1 MDLLFY
7 CRSGYEADLLL
18 ELEQKL
24 GDKGH
29 YGYAKFT
36 KNSGFLRFQIPQ
48 VALKISR
55 LKDISQTLPALK
67 NIVFAR
73 QKLIVVEDV
82 VFTTEDRIGE
92 LLELDSL
99 QGLPVLGDVFVEYP
113 DTEDGKQ
120 LAKFCKK
127 FVVPLR
133 NKLRQK
139 GLLHKK
145 PSPKQ
150 AFLHLLFQHS
160 GQCVMCISLADD
172 RSIHPLGIQRLKMPS
187 EAPSRSTL
195 KLEEAISTF
204 FTKQQASA
212 LFSSG
217 MRAAD
222 LGACPGGWCYQL
234 IKRKLIVEAVDH
246 GEIADNLMQT
256 GLIEYY
262 PEDGFL
268 YRPQQGNV
276 DWLVCDMI
284 EQPTRVSELMLSWLV
299 SGKANACIFNLK
311 LPMNKRHKV
320 VLPILERLNAQLNDR
335 FGQFLL
341 EAKHLYHNRDEVTV
355 AIIVNSQMLNTYNEN
370 KG

>member
-24 GDKGH
+24 GASGH

-48 VALKISR
+48 IVASISNF
-55 LKDISQTLPALK
+55 KTINKSLPALN

-73 QKLIVVEDV
+73 QKLLVIEDV
-82 VFTTEDRIGE
+82 IFTSEDRIGE
-92 LLELDSL
+92 LLALKSL
-99 QGLPVLGDVFVEYP
+99 NGLPLFGDVFVEYP
-113 DTEDGKQ
+113 DTEEGKQ

-133 NKLRQK
+133 NNLRQK
-139 GLLHKK
+139 DLLVKK
-145 PSPKQ
+145 PSVKHP
-150 AFLHLLFQHS
+150 FLHLLFQHS
-160 GQCVMCISLADD
+160 GQCIVCVSYAGD
-172 RSIHPLGIQRLKMPS
+172 RSIYPLGIQRLKMPNES
-187 EAPSRSTL
+187 PSRSTL

-204 FTKQQASA
+204 FNKDQANA
-212 LFSSG
+212 LFSPG

-234 IKRKLIVEAVDH
+234 INRKLIVEAVDH
-246 GEIADNLMQT
+246 GAIADNLMQT

-268 YRPQQGNV
+268 YKPQQGNV

-284 EQPTRVSELMLSWLV
+284 EQPTRVSELMLSWLAT
-299 SGKANACIFNLK
+299 GKANACIFTLK
-311 LPMNKRHKV
+311 LPMNKRQKV
-320 VLPILERLNAQLNDR
+320 VLPILERLKSQLKDR
-335 FGQFLL
+335 FGQLFL

-355 AIIVNSQMLNTYNEN
+355 AIIINSQMLNSYNEN